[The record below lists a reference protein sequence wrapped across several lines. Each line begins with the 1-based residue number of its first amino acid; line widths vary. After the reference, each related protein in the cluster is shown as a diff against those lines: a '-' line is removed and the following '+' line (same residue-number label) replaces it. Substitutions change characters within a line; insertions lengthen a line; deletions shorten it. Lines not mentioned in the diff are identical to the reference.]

1 MGKSMFNNLIF
12 LILISAC
19 TLGCAMPR
27 IIIFQDPLT
36 PEEHLNL
43 GVAYEKKYEYDLA
56 IKEYEF
62 ASRRLPIAYLYMAN
76 SYFQKND
83 PDEAEFL
90 YRKVIREH
98 PEMADAY
105 NNLAW
110 LLYAGQKN
118 LGEAKALVLKAIVL
132 KPESKAVYLD
142 TLEKIETTAEASKY
156 QTKIPN

>member
-1 MGKSMFNNLIF
+1 
-12 LILISAC
+12 
-19 TLGCAMPR
+19 
-27 IIIFQDPLT
+27 
-36 PEEHLNL
+36 
-43 GVAYEKKYEYDLA
+43 
-56 IKEYEF
+56 
-62 ASRRLPIAYLYMAN
+62 
-76 SYFQKND
+76 
-83 PDEAEFL
+83 
-90 YRKVIREH
+90 
-98 PEMADAY
+98 MADAY